1 MFFIIYIS
9 YQHVIKISYQTL
21 ILISNLKYY
30 YFKIYAMQVKNLT
43 GILVFK
49 TVTQESKE
57 NIIWQRFIIHKKV
70 MYRKTLWSFTV
81 VPKKIEKLSFSIK
94 NERMLFAWNTTCQF
108 EKFKTFALT
117 FHIQTPILAEN
128 TSKMKA

>member
-70 MYRKTLWSFTV
+70 MYRKTL
-81 VPKKIEKLSFSIK
+81 
-94 NERMLFAWNTTCQF
+94 
-108 EKFKTFALT
+108 
-117 FHIQTPILAEN
+117 
-128 TSKMKA
+128 